1 MTSPRSIVITGASS
15 GIGAALALRLAG
27 SGTHIALVGRDIGRL
42 ATVADA
48 CRGQGAVCQTG
59 AIDIGDSAAMST
71 FLQQIDRQEP
81 IDLLIANAGILDGRR
96 ADQVVEEAAA
106 TRRVIETNLLATL
119 DTVHHVLPGMRQRRN
134 GTIVLVASLASLV
147 PLPDAPAYSASKAG
161 LLSYGI
167 ALRDSVAA
175 EGVRVVVACPGFVAT
190 AMGQKHLGPR
200 PGEITADQAADII
213 LRGIR
218 ANRAIIGFPLVPFWL
233 SRLSLLAPEWLRR
246 RGMRG
251 TRFHVGP

>member
-1 MTSPRSIVITGASS
+1 VTSPRSMVITGASS

-27 SGTHIALVGRDIGRL
+27 VGTHIALLGRDVGRL
-42 ATVADA
+42 TAVADA
-48 CRGQGAVCQTG
+48 CRGHGAVCQTA
-59 AIDIGDSAAMST
+59 AIDICDGPAMSA
-71 FLQQIDRQEP
+71 FLQQVDRQEP
-81 IDLLIANAGILDGRR
+81 IDLLIANAGVLEGRQ
-96 ADQVVEEAAA
+96 ADQVVEAAGVA
-106 TRRVIETNLLATL
+106 RRVIETNLLATL

-147 PLPDAPAYSASKAG
+147 PLADAPAYSASKAA

>member
-1 MTSPRSIVITGASS
+1 MTAPRSIVITGASS

-42 ATVADA
+42 TTVADA
-48 CRGQGAVCQTG
+48 CRRQGAVCQTG
-59 AIDIGDSAAMST
+59 AIDIGDSAAMSA

-200 PGEITADQAADII
+200 PGEITAEQAADII